1 MSDHDVA
8 PAPEPTIDG
17 DPDEGNA
24 AGGVD
29 AVEEPV
35 VPDPVTPDSPLNAQL
50 DEEAHVPDAISEPEE
65 PDSDAN
71 TADPSAEPSA

>member
-1 MSDHDVA
+1 MTST
-8 PAPEPTIDG
+8 PGPPTEPTLDD

-35 VPDPVTPDSPLNAQL
+35 QIDPVTPDSPLSAQM
-50 DEEAHVPDAISEPEE
+50 DDDTIPDAVQEPEE
-65 PDSDAN
+65 PDSEAN
-71 TADPSAEPSA
+71 QEDPSAEPSA

>member
-1 MSDHDVA
+1 MSETGDRPVPQLD
-8 PAPEPTIDG
+8 E

-35 VPDPVTPDSPLNAQL
+35 QVDALTPDVPSAQL
-50 DEEAHVPDAISEPEE
+50 DVEDDVPDAILEPEE
-65 PDSDAN
+65 PDSEAN
-71 TADPSAEPSA
+71 TEDPSAEPSA

>member
-1 MSDHDVA
+1 MSDAELA
-8 PAPEPTIDG
+8 PAPEPTIDQ

-35 VPDPVTPDSPLNAQL
+35 VTDPLTPDSPLNAQL
-50 DEEAHVPDAISEPEE
+50 DEDVTVPDAISEPEE
-65 PDSDAN
+65 PDSEAN
-71 TADPSAEPSA
+71 TEDPSAEPSA